1 MLRHVAKRAELVLVP
16 GGTDASG
23 GVLAPTPRQHLPL
36 THVDSTRLK
45 HLPESLKRCAGPDTG
60 EGSLLG
66 WRRLVWGRNGLLSP
80 NALGSSTTF
89 ILAAAAGAGPA
100 GNGAVRRRAG
110 GGAREGP
117 RSAGTLTRR
126 REPQQ

>member
-1 MLRHVAKRAELVLVP
+1 MSAARVP
-16 GGTDASG
+16 HS
-23 GVLAPTPRQHLPL
+23 
-36 THVDSTRLK
+36 
-45 HLPESLKRCAGPDTG
+45 PDTG

-66 WRRLVWGRNGLLSP
+66 WRRLVWGRNGLLSLREAAGSGGAGLRAVPPRPAAPGAAAHP

>member
-45 HLPESLKRCAGPDTG
+45 HLPESLKRCAGP
-60 EGSLLG
+60 
-66 WRRLVWGRNGLLSP
+66 GLHQAE
-80 NALGSSTTF
+80 AL
-89 ILAAAAGAGPA
+89 ARKPEE
-100 GNGAVRRRAG
+100 VRRPWKRAQE
-110 GGAREGP
+110 AKSSVECRCAN
-117 RSAGTLTRR
+117 S
-126 REPQQ
+126 PQD